1 MKSLLLFAA
10 LLAVAFAA
18 TQGDLQYT
26 RTRSFAEDTFLWNSW
41 KIQHTKTYRPD
52 EETERFAIFQRNLDF
67 VQKFNAEPGHSHTV
81 GMNRF
86 GDLTNEEFRR
96 TWLQIPTTVNY
107 EHKEEAVSSVPAID
121 WRTKGYVTAVKDQGQ
136 CGSCYSFSTTGAVEG
151 AYFKKTGKLVSSS
164 EQNIVDCSAKYG
176 NDGCN
181 GGLMTSSYEYIIAS
195 KGIDTEA
202 SYPYTAVKG
211 KKCKFSSSNI
221 GATIS
226 SFVNITVG
234 SESALQQAA
243 ATIGPIAVAIDA
255 SQQSFQLY
263 QSGVY
268 IEPACS
274 STQLDHG
281 VLVVGMGTDPKNGD
295 YYIVKNSW
303 AASWGN
309 QGYLWMAANRNNQCG
324 IATMSSYPIA

>member
-1 MKSLLLFAA
+1 LLLVAAA
-10 LLAVAFAA
+10 LVAIAVAAPQAEF
-18 TQGDLQYT
+18 T
-26 RTRSFAEDTFLWNSW
+26 RTRTFEQDSFLWGAW
-41 KIQHTKTYRPD
+41 KVQHGKTYRPD

-67 VQKFNAEPGHSHTV
+67 VQKFNSEGHSHTV

-86 GDLTNEEFRR
+86 GDLTNEEYRK
-96 TWLQIPTTVNY
+96 LYLAAPVNINY
-107 EHKEEAVSSVPAID
+107 TPVEEAVESVPAID

-151 AYFKKTGKLVSSS
+151 AFFKKTGKLVSSS
-164 EQNIVDCSAKYG
+164 EQNIVDCSSKYG

-181 GGLMTSSYEYIIAS
+181 GGLMTNSYQYIIAS

-202 SYPYTAVKG
+202 SYPYTAKQG
-211 KKCKFSSSNI
+211 KKCKFSSSNV

-226 SFVNITVG
+226 SFVNITTG

-243 ATIGPIAVAIDA
+243 ATIGPIAIAIDA

-281 VLVVGMGTDPKNGD
+281 VLIVGMGTDSKNGD

-324 IATMSSYPIA
+324 VATMASYPIA